1 MHSVDSWSI
10 PAQRMT
16 QLRKE
21 KEAELFRQFQS
32 QQQRMCDL
40 LVGQRKQ
47 ELSDEDQRIAK
58 AVADQDAKR
67 EASPA

>member
-16 QLRKE
+16 RLRKE